1 MTTVEHVDTM
11 RDHWWWR
18 PGWRVGR
25 HYYACHFDMGR
36 HRELVA
42 LVERYQ
48 QAIGEFPG
56 LDLIPHRW
64 LHLTTQG
71 VGFLDDLAAES
82 IDRLVG
88 VVADRLAEVPAPVVT
103 FHRPTVRGE
112 AVYLLADP
120 AEPVAAVRSAVR
132 AAIAEALG
140 EERVE
145 QAAEGPAGFRP
156 HVSIAYSNR
165 EQPGAPIAEAL
176 EKVMT
181 EPVTV
186 VLDQIELLEYHRD
199 RRMYEW
205 TEARPLRIG
214 R

>member
-1 MTTVEHVDTM
+1 MTTVEHAETM

-36 HRELVA
+36 HPELVA

-48 QAIGEFPG
+48 RAIDTFPG
-56 LDLIPHRW
+56 LDLIPRRW

-71 VGFLDDLAAES
+71 VGFVDDLPRES
-82 IDRLVG
+82 IDRLVR
-88 VVADRLAEVPAPVVT
+88 VVGERLAEVPAPVVT

-120 AEPVAAVRSAVR
+120 AEPIAAVRSAVR
-132 AAIAEALG
+132 GAIGEALG
-140 EERVE
+140 EEQVDRGT
-145 QAAEGPAGFRP
+145 EGADVFRP

-165 EQPGAPIAEAL
+165 EQPGAPIVEAL
-176 EKVMT
+176 ERVVT

-205 TEARPLRIG
+205 TQARPLRIG

>member
-1 MTTVEHVDTM
+1 MSDVDAM

-36 HRELVA
+36 HAELVR
-42 LVERYQ
+42 LVARYQ
-48 QAIGEFPG
+48 EAIRDFAG
-56 LDLIPHRW
+56 LDLIPQHW

-71 VGFLDDLAAES
+71 VGFMDDLAAES
-82 IDRLVG
+82 IDRLVHNVG
-88 VVADRLAEVPAPVVT
+88 KRLAEVPAPVVT

-112 AVYLLADP
+112 AIYLLATP
-120 AEPVAAVRSAVR
+120 AEPVTEVRTAVR
-132 AAIAEALG
+132 AAIGEALG

-145 QAAEGPAGFRP
+145 RAVEGASGFRP

-165 EQPGAPIAEAL
+165 DQPAAPIAEAL
-176 EKVMT
+176 DRVVT

-186 VLDQIELLEYHRD
+186 TLDQIELLEYHRD

-205 TEARPLRIG
+205 TAARPLAIG